1 MSDTFTIRK
10 LDDEDRGY
18 ALISWRESHKSA
30 PGCDRVPW
38 SFYKHEYGKLF
49 SKILN
54 DPASKLLGAYDDN
67 GKLLGWLAMSPG
79 RSVNTLHWIHVKYE
93 LDGEKLRRRGLM
105 YALLEAAELGPR
117 FIYTLRARRE
127 KLTTDEG
134 ETTKTFDEILA
145 RALLRDKAMVATYV
159 ALKEWVK

>member
-1 MSDTFTIRK
+1 MKDTFTIRK

-18 ALISWRESHKSA
+18 ALVSWRESHKAA

-54 DPASKLLGAYDDN
+54 DPSSKLPGADDDYDN
-67 GKLLGWLAMSPG
+67 LLGWLAMSPG
-79 RSVNTLHWIHVKYE
+79 RSVHTLHWVHVKYE
-93 LDGEKLRRRGLM
+93 SDNEKLRRRGLM
-105 YALLEAAELGPR
+105 YALIDAAELGPR

-127 KLTTDEG
+127 KAPEDDTI
-134 ETTKTFDEILA
+134 KTFDEILA
-145 RALLRDKAMVATYV
+145 RALLRDKNAVATYV
-159 ALKEWVK
+159 ALKEWIK